1 MQLVQEKHSAQAASA
16 PALVWPEKYDVFGVH
31 ISATT
36 YISAADAMLNAARR
50 RKGGLVTALA
60 VHGVVESSTDEK
72 LGNVVNQYDMVTPDG
87 QPVRIALNV
96 LHNSRLASRVAGPD
110 LMLLLC
116 ERCEATGMPIYLY
129 GSTEFVVETLR
140 DRLVSRFPY
149 LKVAG
154 CEPSLFRPITPAE
167 SQELADRI
175 NASGAGIVFIG
186 LGCPLQEKFAFQH
199 RSLIQPVQFCVGA
212 AFDFHAGL
220 KRRAPQWMRD
230 FWLEWFFRMMQE
242 PGRLWKRYLVTN
254 TLFIV
259 KFVQQWMTQS
269 DSSNEE
275 MNAVDRATE

>member
-1 MQLVQEKHSAQAASA
+1 MQLVTESPTAQAESA
-16 PALVWPEKYDVFGVH
+16 PALVWPGKFDLFGVSV
-31 ISATT
+31 SATT
-36 YISAADAMLNAARR
+36 YTSAADSIINAARR

-60 VHGVVESSTDEK
+60 VHGVIEASVNPNLNS
-72 LGNVVNQYDMVTPDG
+72 VVNSYDMVTPDG
-87 QPVRIALNV
+87 QPVRIALNA
-96 LHNSRLASRVAGPD
+96 LHHSKLASRVAGPD

-129 GSTEFVVETLR
+129 GSTQFVVDTLR
-140 DRLVSRFPY
+140 DRLVHRFPY
-149 LKVAG
+149 LKVVG
-154 CEPSLFRPITPAE
+154 CEPSLFRPITPQE

-186 LGCPLQEKFAFQH
+186 LGCPLQEKFAHQH
-199 RSLIQPVQFCVGA
+199 RHMFRPVQFCVGA

-242 PGRLWKRYLVTN
+242 PGRLWKRYLTTN

-259 KFVQQWMTQS
+259 KFIQQWLRRPDNSHDDIEGADHATQ
-269 DSSNEE
+269 
-275 MNAVDRATE
+275 